1 MRVLFVLEHYYPHI
15 GGVEKLFQ
23 GLAEAL
29 AKEGHNVTVITTRH
43 RRGLPGLQRLN
54 GVKVIRLRVKDRFGF
69 TFLGIPAIVRLAR
82 RADLIHTTSYNA
94 AVPAYIAA
102 RLRKKK
108 LLITF
113 HEVWGPLWNKLPFID
128 WWQRKAYSAFERF
141 ILRFRFDKVIA
152 VSDYTAKCLK
162 EAGIDPGKIT
172 TIYNGIDY
180 RIFEAFRH
188 SPPASHFV
196 FTYFGRLGISKG
208 LDMIIPAFAS
218 LTTLHRNIRLKL
230 IIPRQPEGL
239 LHEINALIKKYGIAE
254 FIEILHELD
263 NERLF
268 REVSHSSCVLLPSY
282 SEGFC
287 FVAAE
292 CAAMSV
298 PVISSGRGA
307 LREVVSGPCIEMPAL
322 NVLQLQKAMIAAMEG
337 KWVQRPLRSFSLDNT
352 IGRYLELYR
361 QL

>member
-1 MRVLFVLEHYYPHI
+1 MRILYVLEHYYPHI

-29 AKEGHNVTVITTRH
+29 AKEGHNVTVVTTRH
-43 RRGLPGLQRLN
+43 RKGLPELQRLN

-69 TFLGIPAIVRLAR
+69 TLLGIPAIVRLAQ

-108 LLITF
+108 IIITF
-113 HEVWGPLWNKLPFID
+113 HEVWGPLWNKLPFIE
-128 WWQRKAYSAFERF
+128 WWQRQAYSAFERF

-162 EAGIDPGKIT
+162 DVGTDPQKIS

-180 RIFEAFRH
+180 QLFDKIHH
-188 SPPASHFV
+188 SPPSSHFA
-196 FTYFGRLGISKG
+196 FTYYGRLGISKG

-230 IIPRQPEGL
+230 IIPRQPENL
-239 LHEINALIKKYGIAE
+239 LHEINTMIKRYGIAE
-254 FIEILHELD
+254 FIEILHEL
-263 NERLF
+263 NKERLF

-298 PVISSGRGA
+298 PVISSGRGS
-307 LREVVSGPCIEMPAL
+307 LSEVVGGPYIEMPAL
-322 NVLQLQKAMIAAMEG
+322 NVLQLQKAMIAAIEG
-337 KWVQRPLRSFSLDNT
+337 KWAQRPLRSFSLDNT
-352 IGRYLELYR
+352 IRKYIELYR